1 MNKGGPST
9 WAGSRPLISCVSV
22 LTSGALGG
30 GGVWRQG
37 HETGDYGTTRPD
49 LWALVQYDGVFF
61 REVGDK
67 DAHGR
72 DHVRTGRG
80 GGGPPAEEGGR
91 RGNRPRR
98 PRARRLPASGAA
110 RTPISVFQGSQSG
123 VLSCGTPAKVRP
135 EKVGELG
142 TEGQEMRGRH
152 V

>member
-30 GGVWRQG
+30 VGVWRQG
-37 HETGDYGTTRPD
+37 HEAGDYGTTRPD

-67 DAHGR
+67 NAHGR
-72 DHVRTGRG
+72 
-80 GGGPPAEEGGR
+80 GPRENRARRRRSTSEKGGR
-91 RGNRPRR
+91 RGNRPRQ

-110 RTPISVFQGSQSG
+110 RTPISVVQGSQSG

>member
-1 MNKGGPST
+1 MFGDRVMKQVITVQRGQTCGPSSSMT
-9 WAGSRPLISCVSV
+9 VSF
-22 LTSGALGG
+22 SEKLGTKTHTG
-30 GGVWRQG
+30 G
-37 HETGDYGTTRPD
+37 
-49 LWALVQYDGVFF
+49 
-61 REVGDK
+61 
-67 DAHGR
+67 

-98 PRARRLPASGAA
+98 PRARRLPASRAA